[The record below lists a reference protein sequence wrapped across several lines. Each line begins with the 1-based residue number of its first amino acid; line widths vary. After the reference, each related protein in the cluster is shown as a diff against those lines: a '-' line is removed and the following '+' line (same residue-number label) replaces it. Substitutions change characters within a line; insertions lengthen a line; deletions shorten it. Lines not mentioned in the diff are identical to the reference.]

1 MKTTNQI
8 ILGNSKKMSEVP
20 SGSISL
26 VVTSPPY
33 PMIEM
38 WDDLFCSLDPRVKD
52 ALDSFSREKAFELMH
67 KSLDPVWKETFRVLR
82 QGGIACI
89 NIGDAT
95 RNLNGDFKLY
105 SNHARILHYLLQ
117 LGFNILPNILWRKQ
131 TNAPNKFMGSG
142 MLPGG
147 AYVTLEHEHI
157 LIIRKGGK
165 REFAVESEKVNRRK
179 SAIFWEERNIFF
191 SDIWMDIKGTRQG
204 LSKKSSRLR
213 SGAYPFELVYRLIS
227 MYSAKND
234 TILDP
239 FLGTG
244 TTMAAAMV
252 AARNCVGYEIDPK
265 LKDSIYD
272 MCENIIDF
280 GNQYINARLEKHMV
294 FVAERLK
301 SKGPLKHNNM
311 PHGFPVI
318 TSQEKELT
326 INEIATVKKVAG
338 LFEVSYLETPRYF
351 TSIKSGEN
359 LPDKITP
366 CKNKIY
372 TDGPGADVKRQLTF
386 F

>member
-1 MKTTNQI
+1 
-8 ILGNSKKMSEVP
+8 MSEV
-20 SGSISL
+20 SSRSISL

-33 PMIEM
+33 PMIQM
-38 WDDLFCSLDPRVKD
+38 WDDLFCLLDPRIKD
-52 ALDSFSREKAFELMH
+52 ALNSFSGDKAFELMH
-67 KSLDPVWKETFRVLR
+67 KCLDPVWKEVFRVLH

-105 SNHARILHYLLQ
+105 SNHVRILHYLLK
-117 LGFNILPNILWRKQ
+117 LGFTILPNILWRKQ

-157 LIIRKGGK
+157 LILRKGGK
-165 REFAVESEKVNRRK
+165 REFATEAEKVNRRK
-179 SAIFWEERNIFF
+179 SAIFWEERNVLF
-191 SDIWMDIKGTRQG
+191 SDLWMDIKGTRQG
-204 LSKKSSRLR
+204 LSQKNPRSR

-244 TTMAAAMV
+244 TTVAAAMV
-252 AARNCVGYEIDPK
+252 AARNCVGYEIYPK

-272 MCENIIDF
+272 MCENIVGF
-280 GNQYINARLEKHMV
+280 GNQYINGRLEKHMD

-301 SKGPLKHNNM
+301 TKGPLKHNNR

-318 TSQEKELT
+318 TNQERELT
-326 INEIATVKKVAG
+326 INEMASIKKVADS
-338 LFEVSYLETPRYF
+338 FEVSYLDTPRHF
-351 TSIKSGEN
+351 NSIKPE
-359 LPDKITP
+359 
-366 CKNKIY
+366 
-372 TDGPGADVKRQLTF
+372 
-386 F
+386 

>member
-1 MKTTNQI
+1 
-8 ILGNSKKMSEVP
+8 MSEVS

-33 PMIEM
+33 PMIKM
-38 WDDLFCSLDPRVKD
+38 WDDLFCSSDPKIKA
-52 ALDSFSREKAFELMH
+52 ALDSFSGDNAFELMH
-67 KSLDPVWKETFRVLR
+67 KCLDPVWKETFRVLH

-95 RNLNGDFKLY
+95 RNLNVDFKLY
-105 SNHARILHYLLQ
+105 SNHVRILHYLLK
-117 LGFNILPNILWRKQ
+117 LGFTILPNILWRKQ

-157 LIIRKGGK
+157 LILRKGGK
-165 REFAVESEKVNRRK
+165 REFCMESEKINRRK
-179 SAIFWEERNIFF
+179 SAIFWEERNVFF
-191 SDIWMDIKGTRQG
+191 SDVWMDIKGARQG

-213 SGAYPFELVYRLIS
+213 SGAYPFELVYRLIN

-252 AARNCVGYEIDPK
+252 SGRNCVGYEIDSN
-265 LKDSIYD
+265 LKNSICD

-280 GNQYINARLEKHMV
+280 GNQYINDRLEKHAA

-301 SKGPLKHNNM
+301 TKGPLKYNNR

-318 TSQEKELT
+318 TNQEKELT
-326 INEIATVKKVAG
+326 INEVVSVKKVANR
-338 LFEVSYLETPRYF
+338 FEVSYSDSPRYF
-351 TSIKSGEN
+351 TSINSEEN
-359 LPDKITP
+359 LPEKNAP
-366 CKNKIY
+366 CKKKTQAGEI
-372 TDGPGADVKRQLTF
+372 GAGLKQQLTF